1 MRLDEIG
8 ERGAIEILKRIFDR
22 GHEVGIG
29 DDCALVDWGDQYLL
43 VTTDV
48 ISQRAHLP
56 PSATP
61 AQIGWFLVAINLSDI
76 AAMGG
81 YPIGFVAALGL
92 PRAVDV
98 TWLRSLAQG
107 MDECT
112 KEHGIAVLGGD
123 TKEADQIMLAGTAFG
138 RIKKERVL
146 LRRGGRPGDAVV
158 ITGDLGRSGWGAR
171 CLRAGTDV
179 PHATELMMRPSPR
192 VEEGKLFAESGAVT
206 SCMDI
211 SDGLGTTLAQMAAV
225 GKVGFEIEWAKLP
238 VYREVR
244 VLPAADQHQLAMYWG
259 GDYELVASV
268 RPEKVEELLRTFHE
282 KRHPLTVCGHVLPTV
297 PNILV
302 ADGKRETLHP
312 YGWEHFRS
320 VPITH

>member
-138 RIKKERVL
+138 RIRKERVL

-158 ITGDLGRSGWGAR
+158 VTGDLGRSGWGAR
-171 CLRAGTDV
+171 CLREGTDV
-179 PHATELMMRPSPR
+179 P
-192 VEEGKLFAESGAVT
+192 
-206 SCMDI
+206 
-211 SDGLGTTLAQMAAV
+211 
-225 GKVGFEIEWAKLP
+225 
-238 VYREVR
+238 
-244 VLPAADQHQLAMYWG
+244 
-259 GDYELVASV
+259 
-268 RPEKVEELLRTFHE
+268 
-282 KRHPLTVCGHVLPTV
+282 
-297 PNILV
+297 
-302 ADGKRETLHP
+302 
-312 YGWEHFRS
+312 
-320 VPITH
+320 